1 MTRRFIALCLL
12 LAAATVALA
21 HDTNSM
27 SYVLKRGDSTR
38 IVNFNWSDSQRFETR
53 DDFLWVELEGRG
65 YLIRDE
71 RVLDEADRIFAPYR
85 AISAERRELKSRTR
99 TLRQEQRSIQREI
112 RNAERQARRAD
123 READTREL
131 ERQIERLEPR
141 MQDLERDIE
150 RLDAR
155 RDEAR
160 RVAERDFERLVQD
173 AIRGGRAEQ
182 RDRP

>member
-21 HDTNSM
+21 HDGDSM
-27 SYVLKRGDSTR
+27 SYILKRGDSTR
-38 IVNFNWSDSQRFETR
+38 IVNLHWSDAQRFETR
-53 DDFLWVELEGRG
+53 GDFLWVELDGRG

-71 RVLDEADRIFAPYR
+71 RVLDQADRIFAPYR
-85 AISAERRELKSRTR
+85 AISSERRELKNRARS
-99 TLRQEQRSIQREI
+99 LRQEQRSIERDL

-123 READTREL
+123 READTRDL
-131 ERQIERLEPR
+131 ERQMERLEPR
-141 MQDLERDIE
+141 MQDLERDLE

-160 RVAERDFERLVQD
+160 RVAEREFERLVQD